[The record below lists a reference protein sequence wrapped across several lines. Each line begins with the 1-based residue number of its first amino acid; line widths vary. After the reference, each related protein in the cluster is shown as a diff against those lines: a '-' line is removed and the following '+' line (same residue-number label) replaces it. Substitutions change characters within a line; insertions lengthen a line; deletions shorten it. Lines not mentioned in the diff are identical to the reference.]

1 MRTLGNLF
9 ITLTVLYYVGLG
21 YLFITAKPKVEYF
34 KIIPTPKEEMD
45 VWLDTLTI
53 KKNKHGKLK

>member
-1 MRTLGNLF
+1 MRTLGNLL

-21 YLFITAKPKVEYF
+21 LLLLSAKPKVEYF
-34 KIIPTPKEEMD
+34 KKIPTPKEEMD
-45 VWLDTLTI
+45 VWVDTLTI